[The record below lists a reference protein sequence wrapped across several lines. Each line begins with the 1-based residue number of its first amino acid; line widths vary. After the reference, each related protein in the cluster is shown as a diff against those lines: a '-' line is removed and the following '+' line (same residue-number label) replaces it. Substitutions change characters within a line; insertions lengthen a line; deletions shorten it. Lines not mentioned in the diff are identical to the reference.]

1 VKLIAA
7 MVRTTSLD
15 RVVQSLEQIGIKS
28 LSILEIKG
36 LGEEVRL
43 NNPYSIHDRIEL
55 IVSDNQVDAVVKAIL
70 ENVRTGLAGD
80 GIISVAPVDFAIKI
94 RTKERL
100 E

>member
-7 MVRTTSLD
+7 TVRTTSIE

-55 IVSDNQVDAVVKAIL
+55 IVSDDQVDAVVRAIL

-80 GIISVAPVDFAIKI
+80 EIISVAPVDFAIKI

>member
-1 VKLIAA
+1 
-7 MVRTTSLD
+7 M
-15 RVVQSLEQIGIKS
+15 
-28 LSILEIKG
+28 
-36 LGEEVRL
+36 

-55 IVSDNQVDAVVKAIL
+55 IVSDDQVDAVVKAIL

>member
-7 MVRTTSLD
+7 TVRTTSLE

-36 LGEEVRL
+36 LGEEIRL
-43 NNPYSIHDRIEL
+43 NNPYSIHDKIEL
-55 IVSDNQVDAVVKAIL
+55 IVSDEQVDAVVKAIL